1 MGNCFSFMYT
11 ILMTDD
17 NNEYRPLE
25 SESKSVES
33 SPKTLG
39 SPYSTMSNSSNIS
52 HLSIEE

>member
-1 MGNCFSFMYT
+1 MGNCLSFIHT
-11 ILMTDD
+11 ILMTND

-25 SESKSVES
+25 SYPKSAES

-52 HLSIEE
+52 HLSIDE